1 MLHENSYSKSPGT
14 YVIDVTP
21 ARTLNQLKKKK
32 RERERLGVRCF
43 GTGVTEDC
51 EPCRCWEL
59 NLGPLVE
66 QQHFAPG
73 TIPKKISSKK
83 CLLSCL

>member
-1 MLHENSYSKSPGT
+1 MKIAIQKVLEPRLC
-14 YVIDVTP
+14 YVIDVMP
-21 ARTLNQLKKKK
+21 ARTLNQFKKKKK
-32 RERERLGVRCF
+32 RLEDVRCL

-51 EPCRCWEL
+51 ESCTRWEL
-59 NLGPLVE
+59 NLGPQEE

-73 TIPKKISSKK
+73 TILKKISSKK

>member
-1 MLHENSYSKSPGT
+1 MKIAIQKVLEPRLC
-14 YVIDVTP
+14 YVIDVMP

-32 RERERLGVRCF
+32 RLEDVRCL

-59 NLGPLVE
+59 NLEPLEE

-73 TIPKKISSKK
+73 TILKKISSKK